1 MSISMRSTKEQMYS
15 EIERLRDYA
24 DRYRQQLRDAVD
36 EIARLKAAKKPSNSA
51 PRAQSLAQFCSAYCA
66 THGVR
71 SVPGHVVQAWRARQ

>member
-1 MSISMRSTKEQMYS
+1 MSISMRSTKAQMYS

-24 DRYRQQLRDAVD
+24 DTCQQQLRDAVD
-36 EIARLKAAKKPSNSA
+36 EIARLKAAKQPSNSA

-71 SVPGHVVQAWRARQ
+71 SVPGHVVQAWRNAQ

>member
-1 MSISMRSTKEQMYS
+1 MSVSMRSTKAQMYS

-24 DRYRQQLRDAVD
+24 DRAQQQLRDAVE
-36 EIARLKAAKKPSNSA
+36 EIDRLKAARQPNNSA

-71 SVPGHVVQAWRARQ
+71 SVPGHVVKAWRNAQ

>member
-1 MSISMRSTKEQMYS
+1 MSVSMRSTKAQMYS

-24 DRYRQQLRDAVD
+24 DRYQQQLRDAVD
-36 EIARLKAAKKPSNSA
+36 EIARLKAAKQPSNSA

>member
-1 MSISMRSTKEQMYS
+1 MSISMRSTKAQMYS

-24 DRYRQQLRDAVD
+24 DTCQQQLRDAVD
-36 EIARLKAAKKPSNSA
+36 EIARLKAAKQPSNSA

-71 SVPGHVVQAWRARQ
+71 SVPGHVVKAWRNAQ